1 MLVRIDEQRM
11 GYDMATVEE
20 RLASVETYM
29 EHVATKADVAEI
41 TVAMAENKVAM
52 SEIKVAMSESKVA
65 MAEMKEELMTQLTWR
80 MFGMVVG
87 MFVATAST
95 AAVAVAVS
103 QTVFD

>member
-41 TVAMAENKVAM
+41 TVAM
-52 SEIKVAMSESKVA
+52 SEIKVAMAESKVA

>member
-52 SEIKVAMSESKVA
+52 
-65 MAEMKEELMTQLTWR
+65 AEMKEELMTQLTWR